1 MQHEVIVSLDP
12 FQRTLSEVQSYIC
25 GLGERSISML
35 TVRLSV
41 FAVALSFVSRFD
53 IFRFP
58 FWFNPRTNGG
68 NVEMALIREPYLV
81 TLNQRVQGAMVD
93 HQRLAMLIN
102 YFAFTKPAL
111 EGG

>member
-41 FAVALSFVSRFD
+41 FAVALLFVSRFD

-81 TLNQRVQGAMVD
+81 TLNQRVQGSSPCAPNTD
-93 HQRLAMLIN
+93 INSLADKVC
-102 YFAFTKPAL
+102 FGTHS
-111 EGG
+111 